1 MSKKKFNMDD
11 FLGKVLVKAVKDK
24 KVDIDVGKLI
34 EVPDVFLHRLD
45 ESFLKKTN
53 DAERANK
60 DGRKDEADFIDAV
73 RDASDPTGTLRKRG
87 K

>member
-11 FLGKVLVKAVKDK
+11 FVGKVLLKAVKDK

-34 EVPDVFLHRLD
+34 EVPELFLHRLD
-45 ESFLKKTN
+45 EAFLKKTN
-53 DAERANK
+53 DAKRAEHA
-60 DGRKDEADFIDAV
+60 EADFIEFQKDK
-73 RDASDPTGTLRKRG
+73 SDPSGTLRKRG